1 MLCELNVDT
10 MLLNNF
16 SEMLETVQND
26 TPGGDE
32 TCQKK
37 DILQN
42 LLTELIIQLHKE
54 TFKALNFKIFIGFI
68 KKDSQIPLSL
78 IRPLLETLNMSIYQC
93 VTSSLEPSTYLEFS
107 HATTPIV
114 PKGEDDKY
122 MAGNGKEHK
131 DANPKEDETSLEHSS
146 EQCFA
151 SAWNSSALTFKLPY
165 STAEP
170 MFSLHSKTAMT
181 ISTWMY
187 WDFHSP
193 SNSNEWNRFHIFSVG
208 SKSLL
213 LECWIDNATIQ
224 VRVASSI

>member
-1 MLCELNVDT
+1 

-16 SEMLETVQND
+16 SEMLETVDND

-54 TFKALNFKIFIGFI
+54 TFKATNFKIFIGYM
-68 KKDSQIPLSL
+68 KKDSKIPLSL
-78 IRPLLETLNMSIYQC
+78 IRPLLETLNKSIFQC
-93 VTSSLEPSTYLEFS
+93 VTSPIEPSTYLEFS
-107 HATTPIV
+107 HATTTPIV
-114 PKGEDDKY
+114 PKGEDNKY
-122 MAGNGKEHK
+122 MAGIGEEHQGENVKE
-131 DANPKEDETSLEHSS
+131 NESLLVHNS
-146 EQCFA
+146 EQCFV

-170 MFSLHSKTAMT
+170 MFSLHTKTAMT

-187 WDFHSP
+187 WDFHS
-193 SNSNEWNRFHIFSVG
+193 SCNSNEYNRFHIFSVG

-224 VRVASSI
+224 VRVTSSI